1 MTTESGF
8 GRVAVLM
15 GGRTA
20 ERDISLQSGNAVLTA
35 LQAAGVDAVGIDV
48 GSDVAAQLTVGNY
61 DRAFIALHGRG
72 GEDGQIQGVLSAMN
86 MPFTGSGILG
96 AALSMNKQISKQMW
110 QAQGLLTPAF
120 EQVDAATDA
129 AALVARLGLP
139 LVIKPVSEG
148 SSIGMSKVNDVDALA
163 AAITTA
169 LKYEA
174 EVIAEKW
181 VTGTEYTITI
191 LGEDVLPV
199 IKLTTPREFYDYE
212 AKYQSDSTEYL
223 CPCGLSD
230 AEEAVCQVLA
240 IKAFRGLRMTGWG
253 RIDVMRA
260 EDGQF
265 YLIEANSVPGMT
277 DHSLVPMAAKAAG
290 LDFKT
295 LVMVLLVQTLAGE
308 DNG

>member
-20 ERDISLQSGNAVLTA
+20 ERDISLQSGNAVLMA

-148 SSIGMSKVNDVDALA
+148 SSIGMSKVNDVTELE
-163 AAITTA
+163 AAIATA
-169 LKYEA
+169 LEYEA

-253 RIDVMRA
+253 RIDMMRA

>member
-1 MTTESGF
+1 MTAESGF

-163 AAITTA
+163 GAITTA